1 MSLSSLSLLIGTVG
15 ALLAGANTIG
25 GWLEKRRTGRV
36 ADVRLDLEGFTT
48 LVREQREELDDARK
62 QGREDHSRIQE
73 LESQV
78 GDLTRQLDKAND
90 TIDRLTLALELKT

>member
-36 ADVRLDLEGFTT
+36 ADVRLDLEGLTT